1 MQTCS
6 KSKIWPKI
14 NNAKENGHFE
24 NKSVPQNAL
33 LLIAGFDLF
42 FLGTADVLPQRA
54 GRFCFFLIFFF
65 QLSPSGSTSPPLLN
79 PSLWCFQPSTALN
92 CRVHTQFVFSLSS
105 DRTKSAEKNQT
116 WCSCPNGISQQYG
129 GHVMHFPSIIHKF
142 VIHCQSWCLITFNH
156 GRSPAERASKRDR

>member
-54 GRFCFFLIFFF
+54 GRFCFFLIFF
-65 QLSPSGSTSPPLLN
+65 S
-79 PSLWCFQPSTALN
+79 SLAQRFYLAPTVESISVML
-92 CRVHTQFVFSLSS
+92 
-105 DRTKSAEKNQT
+105 SAEHSTKLPCAHPVCFLLEQRQNEIGGKE
-116 WCSCPNGISQQYG
+116 SDLVFLSQWN
-129 GHVMHFPSIIHKF
+129 FPTVWWARYALSI
-142 VIHCQSWCLITFNH
+142 NH
-156 GRSPAERASKRDR
+156 S